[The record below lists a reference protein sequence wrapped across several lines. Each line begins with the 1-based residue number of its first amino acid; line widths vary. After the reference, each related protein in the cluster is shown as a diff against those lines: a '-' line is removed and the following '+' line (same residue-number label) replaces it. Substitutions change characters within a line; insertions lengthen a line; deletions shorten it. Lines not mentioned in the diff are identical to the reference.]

1 MSERVAQI
9 TTVHRAE
16 DVRIH
21 GRIAATLAEAG
32 FDSVVVAPGETWSA
46 DGVSVI
52 GLGEA
57 QSRIGRLRLIW
68 RAFWI
73 IHRESFDIVQLH
85 DPELLILAPLLKL
98 QRRVRVI
105 YDVHDDLSETLR
117 ERRWLPRL
125 VRRPLATC
133 AGLLERVLARTVDC
147 VTAATPRIARR
158 FEGAVVVQNFP
169 DVATHV
175 PRHPT
180 PDVAEPLRL
189 IYVGEMNPRR
199 GARELAAAVSLA
211 SANQPVQLDVFGDV
225 KPGALRREL
234 RAVAGDTL
242 RFHGWI
248 APSKVAWHMRQADVG
263 LVTFHPGPNHDHS
276 QPRKLFE
283 YMANG
288 LAVVASDLPRWRE
301 IVDGAECGL
310 LVDPLSPTSIAEA
323 LLELAED
330 RDRLRR
336 LGERGHDAA
345 LTQYSWATQRPILL
359 SVYANLLDPRSRRD

>member
-16 DVRIH
+16 DVRVH

-32 FDSVVVAPGETWSA
+32 FDSVVVAPGEAWSA

-57 QSRIGRLRLIW
+57 QNRIGRLRLIW
-68 RAFWI
+68 RSLRVI
-73 IHRESFDIVQLH
+73 CRESFEVVQLH
-85 DPELLILAPLLKL
+85 DPELLVLAPILRLH
-98 QRRVRVI
+98 RRVRVI

-125 VRRPLATC
+125 VRRPLAAC
-133 AGLLERVLARTVDC
+133 AGFAERVLARTVDR
-147 VTAATPRIARR
+147 VTTATPRIARR
-158 FEGAVVVQNFP
+158 FDGAVVVQNFP
-169 DVATHV
+169 DVATRV
-175 PRHPT
+175 PRRAVT
-180 PDVAEPLRL
+180 DVAEPLRL
-189 IYVGEMNPRR
+189 VYVGEMNPRR

-211 SANQPVQLDVFGDV
+211 SADQPVQLDVFGDV
-225 KPGALRREL
+225 KPAALRHEL
-234 RAVAGDTL
+234 QEVAGDAIRL
-242 RFHGWI
+242 HGWI
-248 APSKVAWHMRQADVG
+248 APSTVASHLREAEVG
-263 LVTFHPGPNHDHS
+263 VVTFHPGPNHDHS

-301 IVDGAECGL
+301 IVEGAGCGV
-310 LVDPLSPTSIAEA
+310 LVDPFSPTSIADA
-323 LLELAED
+323 LSELAVD
-330 RDRLRR
+330 RERLRR

-345 LTQYSWATQRPILL
+345 RTQYSWASQRPILL
-359 SVYANLLDPRSRRD
+359 GVYADLLGPG